1 MHRHTA
7 DALIRSKTPEPVD
20 LAASCK
26 HTPMSVVTEQ
36 VSVAVSW
43 LAEGRRVVC
52 ALLVEAEGS
61 SPFEPGAFMLI
72 DGEGA
77 IEGSITGG
85 CVEADVVTNA
95 LEILNGVEL
104 PRLQRYGVSDE
115 LAQTAG
121 LMCGGTVVV
130 LVHELR
136 GTAREVCAEAFAAVG
151 SERAVAIA
159 TPIEGPLAGAK
170 LAVVDGRVIGG
181 FGGPELLD
189 HSVARD
195 LVAASERR
203 TSALRHYG
211 DGGEALGKARSVH
224 LHTFGVPPTLVLVGA
239 IDYSAAVAALARQVG
254 YRVMVVD
261 AREAFS
267 RSDRFSRVADVR
279 VGWPD
284 RAIDEQRLRDRDAV
298 IVFSHD
304 PKFDEPALLAAL
316 RSDAGYIGA
325 LGSRRTAKERNAR
338 LTEAGVD
345 TEGLRRVHSP
355 CGLDIGAATPE
366 EVAISI
372 MAEVIAARSD
382 RVGQPLVNA
391 EGAIRPR

>member
-1 MHRHTA
+1 
-7 DALIRSKTPEPVD
+7 
-20 LAASCK
+20 
-26 HTPMSVVTEQ
+26 MSVVTEQ
-36 VSVAVSW
+36 VSVGARW
-43 LAEGRRVVC
+43 LADGRQVVC
-52 ALLVEAEGS
+52 ALLVDAEGS

-72 DGEGA
+72 DSGGS

-95 LEILNGVEL
+95 LEIMNGSEA
-104 PRLQRYGVSDE
+104 PRLLRYGVSDE

-121 LMCGGTVVV
+121 LMCGGSVEV

-136 GTAREVCAEAFAAVG
+136 GSARDVCAEAFEAVVR
-151 SERAVAIA
+151 EDAVAVA
-159 TPIEGPLAGAK
+159 TPVEGSLAGTK
-170 LAVVDGRVIGG
+170 LAVVDGRVLGG

-189 HSVARD
+189 HTVARD
-195 LVAASERR
+195 LVALSERR

-211 DGGEALGKARSVH
+211 DGGEALGQTRSVH

-254 YRVMVVD
+254 YRVVIVD
-261 AREAFS
+261 AREAFA
-267 RSDRFSRVADVR
+267 RSTRFSRVAEVR
-279 VGWPD
+279 VDWPD
-284 RAIDEQRLRDRDAV
+284 RAIDERRLRERDAV

-316 RSDAGYIGA
+316 RSDVGFIGA
-325 LGSRRTAKERNAR
+325 LGSRRTAAERNAR
-338 LTEAGVD
+338 LAEAGVD
-345 TEGLRRVHSP
+345 AEGLRRVHSP

-372 MAEVIAARSD
+372 MAEVIAARSG
-382 RVGQPLVNA
+382 RIGKPLVSA